1 MTHRVLVVQPLHPLA
16 MAALDARADVDYTVL
31 TDASEGNLLAHAAD
45 VEAITIRD
53 AVLPVSVLDAAPALK
68 VVSRHG
74 VGTTASRSAPARP
87 AASRSRSSGRPTP
100 LSVAEHTMFL
110 VLAAARAG
118 IELDSSVRQGDFAAR
133 TRRAGVELRGR
144 TLLIVGYGRI
154 GAAVAVRAQ
163 AFGMHVVVVDPYLRT
178 EPDAGVEVVPDLDT
192 GLRMADVVSLH
203 VPLTEQSRHLIGAR
217 ELALLRPGAI
227 LVNTAR
233 GGLVDEQALL
243 AAVRDGRLH
252 GAGLDTFETEPLPP
266 DSPLLAERRIVLSPH
281 SAALT
286 EEALIAMGLATVA
299 NALAGI
305 DGTLD
310 PAMVVNPQVLE

>member
-1 MTHRVLVVQPLHPLA
+1 MHRVLVVQPLHPRA
-16 MAALDARADVDYTVL
+16 MAALDTRSDVEYTVV
-31 TDASEGNLLAHAAD
+31 TDASEGNLLAHAAEVD
-45 VEAITIRD
+45 AITIRD

-74 VGTTASRSAPARP
+74 VGYDSIPISTCTARGVPVTVVGTAN
-87 AASRSRSSGRPTP
+87 TV
-100 LSVAEHTMFL
+100 SVAEHTMFL

-118 IELDSSVRQGDFAAR
+118 IELDASVRQGDFAAR
-133 TRRAGVELRGR
+133 TRLPGVELRGR

-154 GAAVAVRAQ
+154 GAAVAVRAR
-163 AFGMHVVVVDPYLRT
+163 AFGMHVVVFDPYLAT
-178 EPDAGVEVVPDLDT
+178 EPDAGVEVVPDLDD
-192 GLRMADVVSLH
+192 GLRIADIVSLH
-203 VPLTEQSRHLIGAR
+203 VPLTEQTRHLIGAR

-243 AAVRDGRLH
+243 AAVRAGHLH
-252 GAGLDTFETEPLPP
+252 GAGLDTFETEPLAS

-310 PAMVVNPQVLE
+310 PALVVNPQVLE